1 VNSNRSSGG
10 SGPAQQ
16 GSARWTDVSEGDRV
30 FMSYSEP
37 STRSRA
43 RQAGDLFQPVTSS
56 QPPAVVITDQ
66 LVTPINGLN
75 HDDEL
80 VAAPATQSGYVSN
93 PRRWA
98 GRAAGLV
105 VGTQGAVIALVA
117 SAALVLVV
125 AGMTMSTTSA
135 PTESAVAGPTPG
147 QLPVT
152 AVPAVGDEHPVTA
165 SPIDAPAESARQT
178 PAVAYSPEPPPAP
191 VHKQPSPPANHAVPA
206 RLPSPPPPDNGSVL
220 PPPSM
225 PPPSMVTAEDARY
238 WTITPGSHAAK
249 TESPTTGTQP
259 CNCDAAKRQIHNYR
273 DRSTEVDRGREYRA
287 QRAEYRSTSM
297 AGQSRVN
304 EDRKQDRQ
312 AARPDAKTAPRPAP
326 DREP

>member
-16 GSARWTDVSEGDRV
+16 GSARWTDVSESDRV
-30 FMSYSEP
+30 FVSYSNP
-37 STRSRA
+37 STRPRG

-56 QPPAVVITDQ
+56 QPPAVAITDQ

-147 QLPVT
+147 QLPAT
-152 AVPAVGDEHPVTA
+152 AAPAIGDEHPVTD

-178 PAVAYSPEPPPAP
+178 PAVAYSPDSPPAP
-191 VHKQPSPPANHAVPA
+191 AHKQPSPPANRAVPA
-206 RLPSPPPPDNGSVL
+206 RLAPPPSPNNGPVL
-220 PPPSM
+220 PPPST
-225 PPPSMVTAEDARY
+225 VTTEDAGY
-238 WTITPGSHAAK
+238 WTITTGSHAAK

-259 CNCDAAKRQIHNYR
+259 CNCDDAKRQIHNYR

-304 EDRKQDRQ
+304 GDRKQDRQ
-312 AARPDAKTAPRPAP
+312 AARPDAKTAPRPAL